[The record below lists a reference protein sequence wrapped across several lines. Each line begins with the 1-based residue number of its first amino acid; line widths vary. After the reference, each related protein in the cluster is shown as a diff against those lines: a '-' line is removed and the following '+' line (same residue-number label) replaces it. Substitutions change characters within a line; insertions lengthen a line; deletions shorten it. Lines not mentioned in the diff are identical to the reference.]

1 MASSKTPKTRSYDHM
16 ATSAF
21 RRALGSGDRAAFL
34 RALERGADPNA
45 KGVKTPFGR
54 DSLLQSAAEAADPV
68 AVEVLLKAGA
78 RRTAGRFGVTPLLA
92 AAHGLVAAPTPAR
105 LRVYELLLSTP
116 AAVFALGGEVSKKCA
131 LQVLLSDPSPLAEEA
146 VNKTLRVLRG
156 RSWPASEAAT
166 ALELAVQKHSLLMV
180 SNLIDAGASVASHQ
194 NRPTGLGGHLYLRF
208 LEASRYG
215 EVPLDEKE
223 AWWDFLAKLN
233 PPMGASSGGQLNDW
247 DRAAQEEMAKARARR
262 LDHTL
267 AASLGGRRGP
277 RL

>member
-1 MASSKTPKTRSYDHM
+1 MAPSKKPARSYDHL

-21 RRALGSGDRAAFL
+21 RRALGSGDKAAFI

-92 AAHGLVAAPTPAR
+92 AAQGLVEAPTQAR

-116 AAVFALGGEVSKKCA
+116 AAVFAQGGEVSKKCA
-131 LQVLLSDPSPLAEEA
+131 LEVLLAEPSPLVEEA
-146 VNKTLRVLRG
+146 IGKTLRVLRG
-156 RSWPASEAAT
+156 RSWPSEGAAN
-166 ALELAVQKHSLLMV
+166 ALELAVQKHPLFMFS
-180 SNLIDAGASVASHQ
+180 SLIDAGASVAAHQ

-208 LEASRYG
+208 LEASRHG
-215 EVPLDEKE
+215 EVPADEKE
-223 AWWDFLAKLN
+223 AWWDFMAQLN
-233 PPMGASSGGQLNDW
+233 PPVGFSSRGQPSDW
-247 DRAAQEEMAKARARR
+247 DAAALEEMAKARARR

-267 AASLGGRRGP
+267 VAPSRSRSRP

>member
-1 MASSKTPKTRSYDHM
+1 MT
-16 ATSAF
+16 
-21 RRALGSGDRAAFL
+21 
-34 RALERGADPNA
+34 
-45 KGVKTPFGR
+45 
-54 DSLLQSAAEAADPV
+54 
-68 AVEVLLKAGA
+68 
-78 RRTAGRFGVTPLLA
+78 
-92 AAHGLVAAPTPAR
+92 
-105 LRVYELLLSTP
+105 
-116 AAVFALGGEVSKKCA
+116 
-131 LQVLLSDPSPLAEEA
+131 
-146 VNKTLRVLRG
+146 
-156 RSWPASEAAT
+156 
-166 ALELAVQKHSLLMV
+166 
-180 SNLIDAGASVASHQ
+180 SHQ

-267 AASLGGRRGP
+267 AASSGGRRGP

>member
-1 MASSKTPKTRSYDHM
+1 MVPSKKPARSYDHL

-21 RRALGSGDRAAFL
+21 RRALGSGDKVAFV
-34 RALERGADPNA
+34 RALEHGADPNA

-92 AAHGLVAAPTPAR
+92 AAQGLVQAPTQAR

-116 AAVFALGGEVSKKCA
+116 ATVFAQGGEVSKKCA
-131 LQVLLSDPSPLAEEA
+131 LEVLLSEPSPLVKEA
-146 VNKTLRVLRG
+146 IGKTLRVLHG
-156 RSWPASEAAT
+156 RSWPSEGAAN
-166 ALELAVQKHSLLMV
+166 ALELAVQKHPLLMF
-180 SNLIDAGASVASHQ
+180 SNLIAAGASVAAHQ

-208 LEASRYG
+208 LEASRHG
-215 EVPLDEKE
+215 EVPADEKE
-223 AWWDFLAKLN
+223 AWWDFLAALK
-233 PPMGASSGGQLNDW
+233 PPVGDSSQGHLNDW
-247 DRAAQEEMAKARARR
+247 DKAAEEEMAKARARR
-262 LDHTL
+262 LEHTL
-267 AASLGGRRGP
+267 PTSTSGRRGP

>member
-1 MASSKTPKTRSYDHM
+1 MAPSKKPARSYDHM
-16 ATSAF
+16 ATAAF
-21 RRALGSGDRAAFL
+21 RRALGSGDKAAFV

-92 AAHGLVAAPTPAR
+92 AAQGLVEAPTQAR

-116 AAVFALGGEVSKKCA
+116 AAVFAQGGEVSKKCA
-131 LQVLLSDPSPLAEEA
+131 LEVLLSEPSPLVEEA
-146 VNKTLRVLRG
+146 IGKTLRVLRG
-156 RSWPASEAAT
+156 RSWPAEGAAN
-166 ALELAVQKHSLLMV
+166 ALELAVQKHPLLMF
-180 SNLIDAGASVASHQ
+180 SNLIDAGAPVAAHQ

-208 LEASRYG
+208 LEASRQG
-215 EVPLDEKE
+215 EVPADEKE
-223 AWWDFLAKLN
+223 AWWDFMAPLN
-233 PPMGASSGGQLNDW
+233 PPVGFSSRGQPNDW
-247 DRAAQEEMAKARARR
+247 DAAALEEMAKARARR

-267 AASLGGRRGP
+267 AASSGGRRGP